1 MSDEVEQPQDA
12 PNPWAPWQEAGFDP
26 DQYDPGDVRNAW
38 DGWNALADR
47 DQRPYLIE
55 RMLQGNEIPD
65 GMSISELSEAANL
78 YWQAK
83 NDPFGNDD
91 YQYAD
96 DPQQYGNPYANPY
109 ASPEMPG
116 PEYGAN
122 PYGQPATP
130 DLDPNYL
137 RSVWQQD
144 VESIVEQRLSEMEQQ
159 YQERQQ
165 FDEFRTEMD
174 RVRSEFNLSDSDL
187 QFIAPRAVEYVQ
199 PGQPVSNAVRQA
211 YQEFDEWRR
220 SSLANFAQQQGR
232 APQTYAPTGL
242 AASPDQPPRSLAEAQ
257 AIMESRF
264 SNG

>member
-1 MSDEVEQPQDA
+1 MSDEVEQPQEA

-26 DQYDPGDVRNAW
+26 EQYDPSDVRNAY

-83 NDPFGNDD
+83 NDPFGSED
-91 YQYAD
+91 YRYAD
-96 DPQQYGNPYANPY
+96 EQQYGNPYA
-109 ASPEMPG
+109 SPEMMA
-116 PEYGAN
+116 PEYGFD
-122 PYGQPATP
+122 PSFGEPAP
-130 DLDPNYL
+130 PALDPNYL

-144 VESIVEQRLSEMEQQ
+144 VESIVEQRLAEMEQQ

-174 RVRSEFNLSDSDL
+174 RVRSEYNLSDSDL

-220 SSLANFAQQQGR
+220 NSLASFAQQQGR
-232 APQTYAPTGL
+232 APQTQAPTGL

-257 AIMESRF
+257 AIMEARF